1 MDVTFSGCLGELYVL
16 GAAANTDNK
25 NIKIFPSQRLMR
37 NFSVFRA
44 SYFSILLLAWMLVM
58 PAYAHSARL
67 NVALVLSNN
76 SAPYREFVTTFNFR
90 VKDAVQTV
98 VFESPDE
105 FLLSQANSDIVI
117 PIGMHA
123 SEVLMPSAKVPVLAV
138 MVPQGAYESLIKTQL
153 KHEKAMSAIYL
164 NQPWA
169 RQIDFLYAVLPH
181 SPRIGVLHTSSMV
194 QEVREIASEV
204 TRHGGVL
211 VEREVAMDSLLAAS
225 LGSLLQVSDVLLAL
239 PDGAIYNPANIRNI
253 LLSTYRQNVPLLGW
267 SQAFVNAGAV
277 AALFSTP
284 EQLARQAAALVSAYE
299 QSGHL
304 PIAQYP
310 AEFSIAI
317 NRQVARS
324 LGIVIASDAEIL
336 ARMKKGRNRAE
347 D

>member
-1 MDVTFSGCLGELYVL
+1 MSAC
-16 GAAANTDNK
+16 A
-25 NIKIFPSQRLMR
+25 R
-37 NFSVFRA
+37 
-44 SYFSILLLAWMLVM
+44 
-58 PAYAHSARL
+58 SARL

-76 SAPYREFVTTFNFR
+76 SAPYREFVTTFNYS
-90 VKDAVQTV
+90 VKNTVQTV

-105 FLLSQANSDIVI
+105 FLLSLDNSDIVI
-117 PIGMHA
+117 PVGMHA
-123 SEVLMPSAKVPVLAV
+123 SEVLMPSAKVPMLSV
-138 MVPQGAYESLIKTQL
+138 MVPQGAYEGLSKMQL
-153 KHEKAMSAIYL
+153 KHAKTLSAIYL

-181 SPRIGVLHTSSMV
+181 SPRVGVLHTSSMA
-194 QEVREIASEV
+194 QELHEISSEV

-211 VEREVAMDSLLAAS
+211 IEREVAMDALLAEP
-225 LGSLLQVSDVLLAL
+225 LDRLLQVSDVLLAF
-239 PDGAIYNPANIRNI
+239 PDSAIYNSTNIRNI

-284 EQLARQAAALVSAYE
+284 EQLARQAAALIYVYE

-304 PIAQYP
+304 PLSQYP
-310 AEFSIAI
+310 AEFNIAI

-336 ARMKKGRNRAE
+336 ARMKKERNRA
-347 D
+347 DD